1 MRRERINRRGAG
13 KVRGQMEVVTV
24 KLSKLK
30 PDKRNARG
38 HNRRNVEAIKES
50 LEAFG
55 QHRPFGVQKSTGK
68 IIVGNGMFAAMKE
81 LGWTEGAVYYV
92 DDDEAESV
100 KRALADNRT
109 GELAEWNM
117 DALGEIFSEFDGEAL
132 IGWTD
137 EERAALMNGGE
148 EELPKEQP
156 FREVFSIL
164 IECGSEAQQEE
175 LYNEFIERGLKC
187 RVQSF

>member
-1 MRRERINRRGAG
+1 MRRERNNRRGAG
-13 KVRGQMEVVTV
+13 KVRGQMEVVIV
-24 KLSKLK
+24 PLSKLK

-38 HNRRNVEAIKES
+38 HNRRNIEAIKDS
-50 LEAFG
+50 LESFG
-55 QHRPFGVQKSTGK
+55 QHRPFVVQKSTGK
-68 IIVGNGMFAAMKE
+68 VIVGNGMLAAMKE
-81 LGWTEGAVYYV
+81 LGWTEGAAYYV
-92 DDDEAESV
+92 DDSEAESV

-109 GELAEWNM
+109 GELAEWNIE
-117 DALGEIFSEFDGEAL
+117 ALADIMTEFDGEDM

-164 IECGSEAQQEE
+164 IECDSEAQQEE